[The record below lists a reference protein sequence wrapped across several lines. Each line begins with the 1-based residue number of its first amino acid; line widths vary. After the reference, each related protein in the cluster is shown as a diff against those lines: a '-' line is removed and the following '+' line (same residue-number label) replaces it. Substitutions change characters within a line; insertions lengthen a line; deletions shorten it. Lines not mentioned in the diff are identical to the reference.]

1 MHSDGV
7 VVRVIETARSTN
19 EVWAESRSINEDK
32 VLVCDDA
39 YPLKVD
45 VSDERI
51 MVLESICS
59 EWKRFFAEKLSVDSA
74 FRDVLNNADLFNAS
88 SEEVEVARRKR
99 VDDEKSKFLNAV
111 SKICVDRCYL
121 RMKGDLGLL
130 LVPLGI
136 SDVDM
141 EWAYAHLESR
151 VAFHLNEVKDGIV
164 VARRLEHEKNG
175 GGAVHNRGLFA
186 DKGVYVVLSL
196 HGLDPSPL
204 PLSDE
209 SVKDIT
215 NMSLERFISY
225 VLQEDLNKRASINKA
240 QHEAKREQHEA
251 KREVRSLRGLAARTV
266 ISLDN
271 MSEVTQLVVLNKTKE
286 AAHRTLLEVNVQVA
300 KVKVAMLIRARG
312 LREYKPEEHLI
323 SAYIKRLRNYIHVS
337 QYRLNKLR
345 HKEHT
350 SDNRELRR
358 AAATISLTRTSR
370 K

>member
-7 VVRVIETARSTN
+7 VVRVIE
-19 EVWAESRSINEDK
+19 NEDK

-51 MVLESICS
+51 MVLESICF

-111 SKICVDRCYL
+111 SKKCVDRCYL

-240 QHEAKREQHEA
+240 QHETQREQHEA
-251 KREVRSLRGLAARTV
+251 KREVRSLRGLKCGLAARTV

>member
-7 VVRVIETARSTN
+7 VVRVIE
-19 EVWAESRSINEDK
+19 NEDK

-51 MVLESICS
+51 MVLESICF

-111 SKICVDRCYL
+111 SKKCVDRCYL

-186 DKGVYVVLSL
+186 DKGAQHSSQHPSRLSS
-196 HGLDPSPL
+196 HKKSQRCRPPSP
-204 PLSDE
+204 S
-209 SVKDIT
+209 
-215 NMSLERFISY
+215 
-225 VLQEDLNKRASINKA
+225 
-240 QHEAKREQHEA
+240 
-251 KREVRSLRGLAARTV
+251 RTA
-266 ISLDN
+266 
-271 MSEVTQLVVLNKTKE
+271 T
-286 AAHRTLLEVNVQVA
+286 A
-300 KVKVAMLIRARG
+300 
-312 LREYKPEEHLI
+312 LI
-323 SAYIKRLRNYIHVS
+323 S
-337 QYRLNKLR
+337 
-345 HKEHT
+345 
-350 SDNRELRR
+350 R
-358 AAATISLTRTSR
+358 AAPPIPIRDIIP
-370 K
+370 